1 MEYMVNER
9 GERTRVVLS
18 VEEYERLQEAAD
30 ELEDIRVFD
39 EAMAEQERG
48 EDDPVPWEKV
58 KDRIGSEF
66 HDE

>member
-30 ELEDIRVFD
+30 ELEDIRLFD
-39 EAMAEQERG
+39 EAMAERERG

-58 KDRIGSEF
+58 KNRIGSEY
-66 HDE
+66 E